1 VEERRLE
8 GGGAA
13 GAAPRRSLVEWVE
26 PEPPPAWASTPART
40 LAECREPFER
50 HERGLTLG
58 LEEEV
63 MLLDPHTL
71 ELAPAVEQALLLL
84 GGDPRFVRELRSA
97 QLELVTRPA
106 PDVHAAACQ
115 LARARLTLAERLEP
129 GLAFA
134 AAGTHPWSSDW
145 GELPEGERYEAIAKE
160 YPSAPEQAL
169 PCGMHVHLAVAG
181 ADRTLAVYNAL
192 RSYLPELA
200 ALGANAPFLDGADT
214 GLASVRPG
222 LMRGML
228 RVGVPPAFATWEEL
242 AAYVSWGR
250 RGGLFPDASHLWW
263 QLRLHL
269 GLGTLEL
276 RVFDAQTRVQDAAAI
291 AGVCQALV
299 ADLASRHDS
308 GERLPV
314 HDTHRIAENEWRA
327 TRYGVRGFLV
337 DLDTGRRVPT
347 RERLAALLER
357 LGPAAGR
364 LGAGDALLA
373 AATLL
378 ADAGADRQRYVAEE
392 YGLDGLAGWLVR
404 ETRASA
410 AELVAGE
417 TIVTPLKG
425 RDMPRPYR

>member
-1 VEERRLE
+1 VEERRLD

-50 HERGLTLG
+50 HEDALTLG

-63 MLLDPHTL
+63 MLLDPSTL
-71 ELAPAVEQALLLL
+71 ELSPSVEAALQLLH
-84 GGDPRFVRELRSA
+84 GDPRFVRELRSA
-97 QLELVTRPA
+97 QLEIVTRPA
-106 PDVHAAACQ
+106 PDVHRVACD
-115 LARARLTLAERLEP
+115 LAQARLTLAERLEP
-129 GLAFA
+129 GLRFA
-134 AAGTHPWSSDW
+134 AAGTHPWSTDW
-145 GELPEGERYEAIAKE
+145 GDLPEGERYEAIAIE

-169 PCGMHVHLAVAG
+169 PCGMHVHVAVPG
-181 ADRTLAVYNAL
+181 ADRALAVYNAL

-200 ALGANAPFLDGADT
+200 ALAANAPFFEGADT

-228 RVGVPPAFATWEEL
+228 RVGVPPAFATWDDL
-242 AAYVSWGR
+242 ASYVSWGR

-263 QLRLHL
+263 LLRLHL
-269 GLGTLEL
+269 SLGTLEL
-276 RVFDAQTRVQDAAAI
+276 RVFDAQTRVQDAVAI

-299 ADLASRHDS
+299 ADLARRHDA
-308 GERLPV
+308 GERLTV
-314 HDTHRIAENEWRA
+314 HDTHRIAENDWRA
-327 TRYGVRGFLV
+327 NRYGVRGFLV

-357 LGPAAGR
+357 LGPAAEP

-373 AATLL
+373 AATLV
-378 ADAGADRQRYVAEE
+378 ADAGADRQRYVAAEQ
-392 YGLDGLAGWLVR
+392 GLDGLVGWLVR

-410 AELVAGE
+410 AELLAGE
-417 TIVTPLKG
+417 TVVTG
-425 RDMPRPYR
+425 